1 MKKKS
6 RLYYNTIVALINQA
20 VVLLC
25 NFILPRQILISYGS
39 EVNGLV
45 TSITQFL
52 GFITLMDMGI
62 GAVVQSTLYKPL
74 AERNQLQI
82 SKILR
87 SARNFFNKIG
97 IVLLIYVG
105 FLCVFYPQLNSTI
118 FGYGFIVPLIIAI
131 SISSI
136 VQYFFGII
144 NQLLLNADQ
153 RSYVQLTLNA
163 VSLILNTTVSILLMK
178 NGYSIQSVK
187 LVASIV
193 LLIKPI
199 GMDLFVK
206 KYYKI
211 ERKIVLYEEP
221 IKQKWNG
228 IAQHIASYILSNTD
242 VLVLTL
248 FSSMKNI
255 SIYNVYYIVV
265 AGVRQCITTLMTGV
279 DALFGNLYAKKDK
292 KLNVKFGYYEWL
304 MHTGVALVFTIT
316 AILICPFISVYT
328 RGVDDTNY
336 IYPVFGILL
345 VAAYGGYSIRLP
357 YNTMVL
363 AAGHY
368 KETQVSAII
377 EALLNIVISVIF
389 VFKFGLYGVAI
400 GTLVA
405 MIYRTVYLA
414 YYLKKAILF
423 RPFRI
428 FVKHIVVDL
437 LSILVIYFSTKGLIT
452 EVSSYFSWVIL
463 AIRITLIGSAEVCAI
478 NLIFYKN
485 ECKMIFR
492 KIIRKK

>member
-1 MKKKS
+1 MIAIA
-6 RLYYNTIVALINQA
+6 NQVIVLI
-20 VVLLC
+20 C
-25 NFILPRQILISYGS
+25 NFILPRQILLSYGS
-39 EVNGLV
+39 EINGLV

-74 AERNQLQI
+74 AEQNELQI

-97 IVLLIYVG
+97 IILLVYVF
-105 FLCVFYPQLNSTI
+105 FLCLFYPKLNSTI

-136 VQYFFGII
+136 AQYFFGII

-153 RSYVQLTLNA
+153 RSYVQLALNA
-163 VSLILNTTVSILLMK
+163 VSLILNTFVSILLMK
-178 NGYSIQSVK
+178 NGFSIQSVK

-199 GMDLFVK
+199 GMSLFVRRHYRIK
-206 KYYKI
+206 RDI
-211 ERKIVLYEEP
+211 ILDEEP

-228 IAQHIASYILSNTD
+228 IAQHVAAYILSNTD

-255 SIYNVYYIVV
+255 SIYNIYYIVV

-279 DALFGNLYAKKDK
+279 DALFGNLYAKNDE

-304 MHTGVALVFTIT
+304 MHTGVSLVFTIT
-316 AILICPFISVYT
+316 AVLICPFISVYT
-328 RGVDDTNY
+328 RGVNDTNY
-336 IYPVFGILL
+336 IYPIFGILL
-345 VAAYGGYSIRLP
+345 VAAYGCYSIRLP

-368 KETQVSAII
+368 KETQISAIV
-377 EALLNIVISVIF
+377 EALLNIGISVIF

-428 FVKHIVVDL
+428 FIKHIFIDL
-437 LSILVIYFSTKGLIT
+437 LSILVIYSSTYGIAT
-452 EVSSYFSWVIL
+452 DVSSYLSWIVL
-463 AIRITLIGSAEVCAI
+463 AIKITLIGSTEVGII
-478 NLIFYKN
+478 NLIFYRD
-485 ECKMIFR
+485 ECKVIYR
-492 KIIRKK
+492 KVLKNKRLFK